1 MPWVVPPPVRALN
14 GHRNRPISP
23 GPANKPTLRRPFRAH
38 GLFQRITRGIGRRT
52 PSAPGSDLPTLRA
65 VEGEVTRLH
74 SLTPAISSTS
84 TMAGFEV
91 RIPLVLVLA
100 LDPDRI
106 PNGDP
111 EFSPGL

>member
-1 MPWVVPPPVRALN
+1 
-14 GHRNRPISP
+14 
-23 GPANKPTLRRPFRAH
+23 
-38 GLFQRITRGIGRRT
+38 
-52 PSAPGSDLPTLRA
+52 
-65 VEGEVTRLH
+65 
-74 SLTPAISSTS
+74 
-84 TMAGFEV
+84 MAGFEV